1 MAKHPKYEER
11 YCAFVDILGFRQLID
26 RLDRNQIKF
35 QLVRKLL
42 KTIQGP
48 SQDRPYLFDRA
59 DFRAQS
65 ISDAIAL
72 SAKPKIEGLWQL
84 LYSLDKLSFEL
95 LDEGYFVRGAIVK
108 GKLYHDDQIVFG
120 SALVRA
126 YELESTV
133 VNFPRIMVASA
144 VAKDL
149 NLDHRIGGV
158 WQNEFRDRI
167 QQAADGPLFLHFL
180 REMEQRF
187 VGRLVSRPNTKF
199 GTASEFRPYRETR
212 DLIQRRLKEA
222 IDNPKHFEKIKWFA
236 SYWNECIPQQAKG
249 FSPVATSGLIPKF
262 TFR

>member
-1 MAKHPKYEER
+1 MAKYPKFEER

-42 KTIQGP
+42 RTIQGP

-84 LYSLDKLSFEL
+84 LYSLDKLSL
-95 LDEGYFVRGAIVK
+95 LSFWTKGTSCAALIVK

-133 VNFPRIMVASA
+133 VNFPRPTCIPTQHELWYCRRIPTLPRNTGSYSASLERSDRQPQA
-144 VAKDL
+144 LRKDQ
-149 NLDHRIGGV
+149 V
-158 WQNEFRDRI
+158 V
-167 QQAADGPLFLHFL
+167 
-180 REMEQRF
+180 RF
-187 VGRLVSRPNTKF
+187 VL
-199 GTASEFRPYRETR
+199 E
-212 DLIQRRLKEA
+212 
-222 IDNPKHFEKIKWFA
+222 
-236 SYWNECIPQQAKG
+236 
-249 FSPVATSGLIPKF
+249 
-262 TFR
+262 

>member
-1 MAKHPKYEER
+1 MAKYPKFEER

-42 KTIQGP
+42 RTIQGP

-133 VNFPRIMVASA
+133 VNFPRPTCIPTQHELWYCRRIPTLPRNTGSYSASLERSDRQPQA
-144 VAKDL
+144 LRKDQ
-149 NLDHRIGGV
+149 V
-158 WQNEFRDRI
+158 V
-167 QQAADGPLFLHFL
+167 
-180 REMEQRF
+180 RF
-187 VGRLVSRPNTKF
+187 VL
-199 GTASEFRPYRETR
+199 E
-212 DLIQRRLKEA
+212 
-222 IDNPKHFEKIKWFA
+222 
-236 SYWNECIPQQAKG
+236 
-249 FSPVATSGLIPKF
+249 
-262 TFR
+262 